1 MRNLIALLATIVFVQ
16 AMNISEIDM
25 DIQQIE
31 ESELD
36 TDELNLAQTQ

>member
-1 MRNLIALLATIVFVQ
+1 MRNIFALLATIVFVQ